1 MTNMKS
7 RPHSKREGLSR
18 RSVLELGALGAAAAL
33 LPRSAFAADK
43 KLKVA
48 AIFATPIEEPWDNQV
63 HVALLKAGV
72 DQRVLNTVAG
82 WREARSLFSP
92 RECAALQ
99 WAEAVNAL
107 PQRTPSDEEFDAARE
122 QFKDEELSELTFAVG
137 AIRAWN
143 MLNAAFHMPIP
154 AVPYVANE

>member
-1 MTNMKS
+1 MSHEPRLNYQKHAPKS
-7 RPHSKREGLSR
+7 TQALVAFSRNAAPSLDLKLRELVNLRVSQVNGC
-18 RSVLELGALGAAAAL
+18 AFCMDMHAA
-33 LPRSAFAADK
+33 
-43 KLKVA
+43 
-48 AIFATPIEEPWDNQV
+48 T
-63 HVALLKAGV
+63 LLKAGV

-82 WREARSLFSP
+82 WREARRLFSP

-107 PQRTPSDEEFDAARE
+107 PQRTPSDEEFAAARE
-122 QFKDEELSELTFAVG
+122 QFNDEELSELTFAVG

-154 AVPYVANE
+154 ATPYVANE